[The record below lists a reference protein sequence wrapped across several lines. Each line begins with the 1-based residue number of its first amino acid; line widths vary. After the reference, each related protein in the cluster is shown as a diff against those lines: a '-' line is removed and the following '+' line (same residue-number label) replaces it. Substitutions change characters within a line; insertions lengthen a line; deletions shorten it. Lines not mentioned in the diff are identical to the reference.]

1 MYPTMRAILLSGFV
15 LWPDHRPYMREK
27 LSAVKYCL
35 IDTAIGTFGLGWTE
49 KGIAR
54 ATLPDAKPGAVGQ
67 RMARYGTQSVAPEDE
82 IAELVADI
90 QAYAA
95 GERIE
100 FDAVQLDF
108 DGQPPFHRQVY
119 DDILKLR
126 WGETTTYG
134 DIARRLGDVALS
146 RAVGQALGANPVPL
160 IVPCHRVLASNG
172 KAGGFSAPGG
182 VSSKMKMLALERAA
196 SPEGQFSFGF

>member
-1 MYPTMRAILLSGFV
+1 M
-15 LWPDHRPYMREK
+15 
-27 LSAVKYCL
+27 KYCL
-35 IDTAIGTFGLGWTE
+35 IDTEIGTFGLGWTE

-54 ATLPDAKPGAVGQ
+54 ASLPDSKAGVVAQ
-67 RMARYGTQSVAPEDE
+67 RMAKYGSQSAAPEEE

-90 QAYAA
+90 QAYGR

-100 FDAVQLDF
+100 FDDVPLDL
-108 DGQPPFHRQVY
+108 DGQTEFNRRVY
-119 DDILKLR
+119 DDILRLR

-134 DIARRLGDVALS
+134 EIARRLGDVALS
-146 RAVGQALGANPVPL
+146 RAVGAALGANPIPL
-160 IVPCHRVLASNG
+160 IVPCHRVLGSNG

-182 VSSKMKMLALERAA
+182 AGAKMKMLAMEKAA

>member
-1 MYPTMRAILLSGFV
+1 M
-15 LWPDHRPYMREK
+15 
-27 LSAVKYCL
+27 SAVKYCL
-35 IDTAIGTFGLGWTE
+35 IDTEIGTFGLGWTE
-49 KGIAR
+49 KGVAR
-54 ATLPDAKPGAVGQ
+54 AALPDSKPGAVAQ
-67 RMARYGTQSVAPEDE
+67 RMAKYGSQSAAPEDD

-90 QAYAA
+90 QAYAS

-100 FDAVQLDF
+100 FDGVPLDL
-108 DGQPPFHRQVY
+108 DGQPEFHRKVY
-119 DDILKLR
+119 EDILGLA

-146 RAVGQALGANPVPL
+146 RAVGQALGANPIPL
-160 IVPCHRVLASNG
+160 IVPCHRVLASSG

-182 VSSKMKMLALERAA
+182 VSSKMRMLALERAA

>member
-1 MYPTMRAILLSGFV
+1 M
-15 LWPDHRPYMREK
+15 
-27 LSAVKYCL
+27 SAVKYCL
-35 IDTAIGTFGLGWTE
+35 IDTEIGTFGLAWTG
-49 KGIAR
+49 KGISR
-54 ATLPDAKPGAVGQ
+54 AALPDSRPGAVGQ
-67 RMARYGTQSVAPEDE
+67 RMARYGSRSGAPEEE

-90 QAYAA
+90 QAYGR

-100 FDAVQLDF
+100 FDDVPLDL
-108 DGQPPFHRQVY
+108 DGQPEFNRKVY

-134 DIARRLGDVALS
+134 EIARRLGDVALS
-146 RAVGQALGANPVPL
+146 RAVGAALGANPVPL
-160 IVPCHRVLASNG
+160 IVPCHRVLGSNG

-182 VSSKMKMLALERAA
+182 AGSKMKMLAMEKAA

>member
-1 MYPTMRAILLSGFV
+1 M
-15 LWPDHRPYMREK
+15 
-27 LSAVKYCL
+27 KYCL
-35 IDTAIGTFGLGWTE
+35 IDTEIGTFGLGWTD
-49 KGIAR
+49 KGVAR
-54 ATLPDAKPGAVGQ
+54 ASLPDVKSEAVGQ
-67 RMARYGTQSVAPEDE
+67 RMASYGTQSVAPDQD

-90 QAYAA
+90 QAYGR

-100 FDAVQLDF
+100 FDEVPLDL
-108 DGQPPFHRQVY
+108 DAQPEFYRRVY
-119 DDILKLR
+119 ADILALK

-134 DIARRLGDVALS
+134 DIARRLGDVSLS
-146 RAVGQALGANPVPL
+146 RAVGQALGANPIPL

-182 VSSKMKMLALERAA
+182 VSSKMKMLALERAT

>member
-1 MYPTMRAILLSGFV
+1 M
-15 LWPDHRPYMREK
+15 
-27 LSAVKYCL
+27 SAVKYCL
-35 IDTAIGTFGLGWTE
+35 IDTEIGTFGLGWTE

-54 ATLPDAKPGAVGQ
+54 ASLPDAKAGSVAQ
-67 RMARYGTQSVAPEDE
+67 RMAKYGSQSAAPEEE
-82 IAELVADI
+82 IAELVANI
-90 QAYAA
+90 QAYGR

-100 FDAVQLDF
+100 FDEVPLDL
-108 DGQPPFHRQVY
+108 DAQPDFHRRVY
-119 DDILKLR
+119 EDILTLK

-134 DIARRLGDVALS
+134 DIARRLGDVLLS
-146 RAVGQALGANPVPL
+146 RAVGQALGANPIPL

-182 VSSKMKMLALERAA
+182 VSSKMKMLSLERAA

>member
-1 MYPTMRAILLSGFV
+1 M
-15 LWPDHRPYMREK
+15 
-27 LSAVKYCL
+27 KYCL
-35 IDTAIGTFGLGWTE
+35 IDTEIGTFGLGWTE

-54 ATLPDAKPGAVGQ
+54 AALPDSKAGAVAQ
-67 RMARYGTQSVAPEDE
+67 RMAKFGSQSAAPEEE

-90 QAYAA
+90 QAYGR

-100 FDAVQLDF
+100 FDEVPLDL
-108 DGQPPFHRQVY
+108 DGQSEFHRRVY
-119 DDILKLR
+119 EAILTLG

-146 RAVGQALGANPVPL
+146 RAVGAALGANPVPL
-160 IVPCHRVLASNG
+160 IVPCHRVLGSHG
-172 KAGGFSAPGG
+172 KSGGFSAPGG
-182 VSSKMKMLALERAA
+182 AGSKMKMLALEKAA